1 MSVCPLE
8 ANLQMSSCPLEAV
21 HTLGTYGHLTV
32 RIVHGTYGHLTVP
45 GTYGHLPVQTV
56 PGTYGHLTVRTASMG
71 HTDISLYEQCYS
83 VTNQQTETTHIYI
96 EIVLLAA
103 GSTGPLPSSS
113 DADPPSG
120 KRETGERE
128 SRIFYWLSSNLTGRP
143 TDPGN
148 ERLPSF
154 PAPFL
159 SFGLLSAASAVP
171 LFTRRS
177 FNSPVPPFSS
187 SVRAL

>member
-96 EIVLLAA
+96 EIALRKIM
-103 GSTGPLPSSS
+103 SSFCTAS
-113 DADPPSG
+113 N
-120 KRETGERE
+120 TGESFSIFKCNLNMPPESSCMARCFRE
-128 SRIFYWLSSNLTGRP
+128 HLCMA
-143 TDPGN
+143 
-148 ERLPSF
+148 E
-154 PAPFL
+154 
-159 SFGLLSAASAVP
+159 
-171 LFTRRS
+171 
-177 FNSPVPPFSS
+177 
-187 SVRAL
+187 

>member
-96 EIVLLAA
+96 EIINGLYKSMQINTTLTYSLWVPVLLWYLIQA
-103 GSTGPLPSSS
+103 SGPVVC
-113 DADPPSG
+113 
-120 KRETGERE
+120 KK
-128 SRIFYWLSSNLTGRP
+128 
-143 TDPGN
+143 
-148 ERLPSF
+148 
-154 PAPFL
+154 
-159 SFGLLSAASAVP
+159 V
-171 LFTRRS
+171 
-177 FNSPVPPFSS
+177 
-187 SVRAL
+187 

>member
-96 EIVLLAA
+96 EISKLKFKQKFKC
-103 GSTGPLPSSS
+103 SKFCCHTSLPQNISSS
-113 DADPPSG
+113 ECSVAMSQNLIKIHPPVSTKVG
-120 KRETGERE
+120 K
-128 SRIFYWLSSNLTGRP
+128 
-143 TDPGN
+143 
-148 ERLPSF
+148 
-154 PAPFL
+154 
-159 SFGLLSAASAVP
+159 
-171 LFTRRS
+171 
-177 FNSPVPPFSS
+177 
-187 SVRAL
+187 